1 MEISAKALRS
11 GVGDVL
17 SCLDR
22 GESVTI
28 TYRGKPRARLV
39 GIEAGDAA
47 APRGPDTFLAFGMWR
62 DRDDLTD
69 VDAHVRGLREWRWH
83 AD

>member
-1 MEISAKALRS
+1 MEVSARTLRS
-11 GVGDVL
+11 RMGEIL

-39 GIEAGDAA
+39 GIEDGGVA
-47 APRGPDTFLAFGMWR
+47 APRGPNTFLAFGMWR
-62 DRDDLTD
+62 DRDDVTD
-69 VDAHVRGLREWRWH
+69 VDAHVRGLRDGRWH

>member
-1 MEISAKALRS
+1 M
-11 GVGDVL
+11 
-17 SCLDR
+17 
-22 GESVTI
+22 
-28 TYRGKPRARLV
+28 

-69 VDAHVRGLREWRWH
+69 VDAHVRGLREWHWH

>member
-1 MEISAKALRS
+1 M
-11 GVGDVL
+11 GDVL

-28 TYRGKPRARLV
+28 TFRGKPRARLV
-39 GIEAGDAA
+39 GIEVGGAA
-47 APRGPDTFLAFGMWR
+47 PPRGPDTFLAFGMWR
-62 DRDDLTD
+62 DCDDLID
-69 VDAHVRGLREWRWH
+69 VDAHVRGLRDGCSH